1 MSKRGNVNQGK
12 GEKKSYKMTIF
23 SWPKPIKTCEM
34 RRYNRESRIWEQS
47 LVLEKNSVKK
57 TAVEEGINSWWK
69 CHRSDM
75 DVIFSLMPKAE
86 DVIAEM
92 SQHWE

>member
-1 MSKRGNVNQGK
+1 
-12 GEKKSYKMTIF
+12 MTIF

-57 TAVEEGINSWWK
+57 TAVEKGINSW
-69 CHRSDM
+69 
-75 DVIFSLMPKAE
+75 
-86 DVIAEM
+86 
-92 SQHWE
+92 